1 VFTDRPKVTAAPL
14 VPGVHAFIIDNALA
28 EPETLVQFA
37 QRTRG
42 AFRASPEGSA
52 PGLELR
58 MAESFSTKFEEFFRQ
73 HLRGFFDAR
82 RSLERVSRLSI
93 HTRAPHTLPPSQW
106 LPQRIGTTL
115 HREQT
120 VVVAQLFLSAD
131 EKLGGLSFFFPKRT
145 VRETFNVIND
155 SYALNS
161 SAFEGKYRLRA
172 DDMRASNDLFHLA
185 QTIPAKFNRMV
196 IFDGAMFHA
205 SQITRETPLSD
216 SATDGR
222 LTFDAF
228 LTCKRHSDGTA
239 DRRRV

>member
-1 VFTDRPKVTAAPL
+1 MFTESPKVTAAPL

-28 EPETLVQFA
+28 EPEALVQFA
-37 QRTRG
+37 HRTRG

-58 MAESFSTKFEEFFRQ
+58 MADSFSTKFEEFFRQ
-73 HLRGFFDAR
+73 HLRRNFDAR
-82 RSLERVSRLSI
+82 RTLECVSRLAL
-93 HTRAPHTLPPSQW
+93 HTRPPHTLPPSQW

-120 VVVAQLFLSAD
+120 VVVAQLFLSTN
-131 EKLGGLSFFFPKRT
+131 EKLGGTSFFFPKRT

-155 SYALNS
+155 SYSLDS
-161 SAFEGKYRLRA
+161 PAFEAKYRLRA
-172 DDMRASNDLFHLA
+172 DDARESNDLFHLA

-196 IFDGAMFHA
+196 VFDGAMFHA
-205 SQITRETPLSD
+205 PQITSDTPLTNN
-216 SATDGR
+216 ATDGR
-222 LTFDAF
+222 LTFDAY

-239 DRRRV
+239 DRRRI